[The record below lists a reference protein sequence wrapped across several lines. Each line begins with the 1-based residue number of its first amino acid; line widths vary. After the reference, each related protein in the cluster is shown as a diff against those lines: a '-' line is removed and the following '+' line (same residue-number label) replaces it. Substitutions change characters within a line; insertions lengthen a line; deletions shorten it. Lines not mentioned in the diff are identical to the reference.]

1 MPTSICPRRSGW
13 RSRCTSER
21 SSRTGPTTPATWSGR
36 ASTRSCG
43 SRRSCFPSASPPCG
57 SMLTSLRRT
66 LRGEPMMPTDF
77 DTRAETWDD
86 ESKVRRAEAV
96 AAGMRRAV
104 PLERSMTA
112 LEYGAGTG
120 LLSFCL
126 RDTLGRITLADS
138 SAGMRAVA
146 ERKIA
151 AAKTK
156 QMRVVDL
163 DLMRD
168 AVPQDRYDLVFS
180 MMTLHHVQDVARG
193 LAAFHALLNRGGY
206 LCIADLDAE
215 DGSFHGPGVDVHHGF
230 ERGALQAALTKA
242 GFADIAIDDCF
253 VVEHGPH
260 KYPVFLASCRKP

>member
-1 MPTSICPRRSGW
+1 MK
-13 RSRCTSER
+13 
-21 SSRTGPTTPATWSGR
+21 
-36 ASTRSCG
+36 
-43 SRRSCFPSASPPCG
+43 
-57 SMLTSLRRT
+57 
-66 LRGEPMMPTDF
+66 TDF

-86 ESKVRRAEAV
+86 DSKVRRAEAV
-96 AAGMRRAV
+96 AAGMRRAI
-104 PLERSMTA
+104 PLSRSMAA

-126 RDTLGRITLADS
+126 RDTLGSITLADS

-151 AAKTK
+151 AGGAK

-168 AVPQDRYDLVFS
+168 PVPKDRYDLVFS
-180 MMTLHHVQDVARG
+180 MMTLHHVPDVARG
-193 LAAFHALLNRGGY
+193 LAAFHELLNAGGY

-230 ERGALQAALTKA
+230 GRGALREALAGA
-242 GFADIAIDDCF
+242 GFVDVAIDDCF
-253 VVEHGPH
+253 VVEHGPRR
-260 KYPVFLASCRKP
+260 YPVFLASCRKP